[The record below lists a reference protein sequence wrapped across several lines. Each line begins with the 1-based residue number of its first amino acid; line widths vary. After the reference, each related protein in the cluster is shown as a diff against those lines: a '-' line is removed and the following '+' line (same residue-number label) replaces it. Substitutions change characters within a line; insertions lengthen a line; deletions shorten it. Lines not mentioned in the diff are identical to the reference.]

1 MQKLQDVRCEHTP
14 SNSRVFLF
22 SKDTRENYSTW
33 SNKITRFNKIIQC
46 ENWSNDIRIAR
57 REIVALPS
65 FPTRVCKQEAS
76 VAGGHWA
83 ILIQQR
89 SK

>member
-1 MQKLQDVRCEHTP
+1 MSKLVERYTYRAKGDDD
-14 SNSRVFLF
+14 SR
-22 SKDTRENYSTW
+22 S
-33 SNKITRFNKIIQC
+33 
-46 ENWSNDIRIAR
+46 
-57 REIVALPS
+57 S